1 MDLCT
6 GPFDNGG
13 VHINSGINN
22 KAFYLLAEGGTHR
35 GVTVSGIGRDEAVE
49 IYYHALTHYL
59 TPYANF
65 STMRVAAIQAAKD
78 LFGDNSNEAK
88 SVNKAYDAVG
98 VQ

>member
-1 MDLCT
+1 M
-6 GPFDNGG
+6 
-13 VHINSGINN
+13 
-22 KAFYLLAEGGTHR
+22 K
-35 GVTVSGIGRDEAVE
+35 AVE

-88 SVNKAYDAVG
+88 SVTKPMMLLGFNKKIIAILLIIKDHDG
-98 VQ
+98 STCQRDLFHG

>member
-1 MDLCT
+1 
-6 GPFDNGG
+6 
-13 VHINSGINN
+13 
-22 KAFYLLAEGGTHR
+22 AEGGTHR

-78 LFGDNSNEAK
+78 LFGDNSNEAN

-98 VQ
+98 VN

>member
-1 MDLCT
+1 MT

-65 STMRVAAIQAAKD
+65 STMRVAFIQAKKIY
-78 LFGDNSNEAK
+78 LEMIQKEAN

-98 VQ
+98 VN

>member
-1 MDLCT
+1 MYT

-59 TPYANF
+59 TPYAI
-65 STMRVAAIQAAKD
+65 SPTMSLQLYKQQKIYLEIIQMR
-78 LFGDNSNEAK
+78 LN
-88 SVNKAYDAVG
+88 
-98 VQ
+98 Q